1 MAEITPARSNIREEE
16 TTYRAAV
23 SEALLTKA
31 GASINFINDFQ
42 YDQRSF
48 QLNGSY
54 ALGLGQ
60 QGADQV
66 IPLLFDCEIVG
77 YSLWNGA
84 SGTSGQSTFDIHR
97 LTGGDTD
104 AGSIFSTRPE
114 VDSTASDNT
123 YSMYD
128 FANATSVNLP
138 TGFTHGVLITDGEK
152 LDRGDSLRLDIDDAM
167 PGASN
172 AGVYIF
178 IRPR

>member
-1 MAEITPARSNIREEE
+1 MADIADARSNILEEE

-23 SEALLTKA
+23 SEALLTKT
-31 GASINFINDFQ
+31 GGSINFINNRQ

-54 ALGLGQ
+54 PLGVGQ
-60 QGADQV
+60 LGADQI
-66 IPLLFDCEIVG
+66 IPILFDMEIVG
-77 YSLWNGA
+77 FSYWNGA
-84 SGTSGQSTFDIHR
+84 TGTSGSSIFDIHR

-114 VDSTASDNT
+114 FDTTAANNT
-123 YSMYD
+123 YTVYD
-128 FANATSVNLP
+128 QANTTTITLP
-138 TGFTHGVLITDGEK
+138 TGHTLAVLSAINFDA
-152 LDRGDSLRLDIDDAM
+152 GDALRLDIDAAM

>member
-1 MAEITPARSNIREEE
+1 MADISPARSNILTEE
-16 TTYRAAV
+16 TQYRAAV
-23 SEALLTKA
+23 SEALLTKT
-31 GASINFINDFQ
+31 GASINFINLKQ

-54 ALGLGQ
+54 ALGVGQ
-60 QGADQV
+60 LGADQI

-77 YSLWNGA
+77 FSYWNGGT
-84 SGTSGQSTFDIHR
+84 GTSGSSIFDIHR

-104 AGSIFSTRPE
+104 AGTIFSTKPE
-114 VDSTASDNT
+114 FDSTAANNT
-123 YSMYD
+123 YTVRDVLNSTTV
-128 FANATSVNLP
+128 ALP
-138 TGFTHGVLITDGEK
+138 TGHTLAVLSTTQFDA
-152 LDRGDSLRLDIDDAM
+152 GDALRLDIDAAM

>member
-1 MAEITPARSNIREEE
+1 MANEILPSRKNLFVEQTQ
-16 TTYRAAV
+16 YRAAV
-23 SEALLTKA
+23 SESLLTTV
-31 GASINFINDFQ
+31 GSSINFINDRQ

-54 ALGLGQ
+54 PLAVGL
-60 QGADQV
+60 QGADQI
-66 IPLLFDCEIVG
+66 IPILFDMEMVG
-77 YSLWNGA
+77 FSYWNG
-84 SGTSGQSTFDIHR
+84 STGTSGSSIFDIHR

-114 VDSTASDNT
+114 FDSTAANNT
-123 YSMYD
+123 YTVYD
-128 FANATSVNLP
+128 QANAATVNLP
-138 TGFTHGVLITDGEK
+138 TGHTLAVLSTINFNA
-152 LDRGDSLRLDIDDAM
+152 GDALRLDIDAAM

>member
-1 MAEITPARSNIREEE
+1 MAEITPARKNILEQE
-16 TTYRAAV
+16 TQYRAAV
-23 SEALLTKA
+23 SEALLTKT

-54 ALGLGQ
+54 TLGVGQ
-60 QGADQV
+60 QGADQI
-66 IPLLFDCEIVG
+66 IPLLYDCEIVG
-77 YSLWNGA
+77 FSVWNG
-84 SGTSGQSTFDIHR
+84 GTGSSGQSIFDIHR
-97 LTGGDTD
+97 ITGGGTD

-114 VDSTASDNT
+114 VDSTATDNT

-128 FANATSVNLP
+128 QANATSINLP
-138 TGFTHGVLITDGEK
+138 TGFTEGVLSITDFNQ
-152 LDRGDSLRLDIDDAM
+152 GDALRLDIDDGM

-172 AGVYIF
+172 AGVYLF